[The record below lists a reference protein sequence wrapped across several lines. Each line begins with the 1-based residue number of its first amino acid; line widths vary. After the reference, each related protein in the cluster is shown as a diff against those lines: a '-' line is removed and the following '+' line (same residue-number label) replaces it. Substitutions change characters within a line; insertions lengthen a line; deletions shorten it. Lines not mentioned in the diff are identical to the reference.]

1 MSSCSEESQLL
12 QRFFYGEK
20 GALGKRGRELNE
32 VRLKRR
38 VLLRGMYFFYGEGV
52 SIGFC
57 VVETIEFFG
66 AKVERL
72 GSKVEPRFRKV
83 EHF

>member
-1 MSSCSEESQLL
+1 MQRGIATFTKVFLWRKGGVGEEGEGIKRSEVETES
-12 QRFFYGEK
+12 FITW
-20 GALGKRGRELNE
+20 N
-32 VRLKRR
+32 V
-38 VLLRGMYFFYGEGV
+38 FFYGEGV